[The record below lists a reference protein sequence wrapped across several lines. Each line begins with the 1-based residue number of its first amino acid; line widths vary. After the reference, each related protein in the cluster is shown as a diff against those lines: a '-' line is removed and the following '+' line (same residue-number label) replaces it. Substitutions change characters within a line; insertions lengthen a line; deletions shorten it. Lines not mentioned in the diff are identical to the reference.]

1 MGFNRLKRDI
11 RVMEPQPALLDRVR
25 LAPIFHPG
33 SSFIGGELA
42 STEDGR
48 RMARAVVGHQA
59 T

>member
-1 MGFNRLKRDI
+1 MTASAGDLYI
-11 RVMEPQPALLDRVR
+11 RKVR
-25 LAPIFHPG
+25 L
-33 SSFIGGELA
+33 IGGELA